1 MNITATLFGQMLFF
15 VVFVWFTMKFVWPHI
30 TAAMAER
37 QKKIAE
43 GLSAADRAAKDLELA
58 QERAADNLREAKEQ
72 AAQII
77 AQANKRAAGIIDEA
91 KVQARAEGDR
101 LIVAARAEVD
111 QEAHRA
117 REQLRKQVSAL
128 AMAGAEK
135 VLEKSIDAKAHG
147 ELLDKLA
154 AEL

>member
-58 QERAADNLREAKEQ
+58 QEKAADNLREAKEQ

-77 AQANKRAAGIIDEA
+77 AQANKRAAEIIDEA

-101 LIVAARAEVD
+101 LIVAAKAEVD
-111 QEAHRA
+111 QETHRA

-135 VLEKSIDAKAHG
+135 VLAKSIDAQAHG

>member
-58 QERAADNLREAKEQ
+58 QEKAADNLREAKEQ

-77 AQANKRAAGIIDEA
+77 AQANKRAAEIIDEA

-101 LIVAARAEVD
+101 LIVAAKAEVD

-135 VLEKSIDAKAHG
+135 VLAKSIDAQAHG

>member
-58 QERAADNLREAKEQ
+58 QEKAADNLREAKEQ
-72 AAQII
+72 AAQLI
-77 AQANKRAAGIIDEA
+77 AQANKRAAEIIDEA
-91 KVQARAEGDR
+91 KAQARAEGDR
-101 LIVAARAEVD
+101 LIVAAKAEVD

-128 AMAGAEK
+128 AVAGAEK

>member
-43 GLSAADRAAKDLELA
+43 GLSAAERAAKDLELA
-58 QERAADNLREAKEQ
+58 QEKAADNLREAKEQ

-77 AQANKRAAGIIDEA
+77 AQANKRAAEIIDEA

-101 LIVAARAEVD
+101 LIVAAKAEVD
-111 QEAHRA
+111 QETHRA

-135 VLEKSIDAKAHG
+135 VLARSIDAQAHG